1 MTSKFQ
7 TNINPKAFKK
17 QTSFSLKTSSEKKYN
32 VKFDNEDLELVTAL
46 QDKYDLKNKSDLIEV
61 ILSNFLKN
69 SLHEEGVSH
78 DVALA
83 ISLVADAY
91 TFKNSSDFKI
101 VSWENEVI
109 SSKHGRDSILSITEH
124 SESYLQV
131 GIKLLQFCERE
142 NLIDTPQY
150 KALFKS
156 LEVWN
161 SKLKGKE

>member
-69 SLHEEGVSH
+69 SGSMQFPVG
-78 DVALA
+78 
-83 ISLVADAY
+83 SLDHLRL
-91 TFKNSSDFKI
+91 D
-101 VSWENEVI
+101 
-109 SSKHGRDSILSITEH
+109 
-124 SESYLQV
+124 
-131 GIKLLQFCERE
+131 
-142 NLIDTPQY
+142 
-150 KALFKS
+150 
-156 LEVWN
+156 
-161 SKLKGKE
+161 

>member
-1 MTSKFQ
+1 MSLLLDCLLNNSIITLGSFYLCLRSKIPHYF
-7 TNINPKAFKK
+7 
-17 QTSFSLKTSSEKKYN
+17 
-32 VKFDNEDLELVTAL
+32 AL
-46 QDKYDLKNKSDLIEV
+46 IQ
-61 ILSNFLKN
+61 N

-156 LEVWN
+156 LEAWN